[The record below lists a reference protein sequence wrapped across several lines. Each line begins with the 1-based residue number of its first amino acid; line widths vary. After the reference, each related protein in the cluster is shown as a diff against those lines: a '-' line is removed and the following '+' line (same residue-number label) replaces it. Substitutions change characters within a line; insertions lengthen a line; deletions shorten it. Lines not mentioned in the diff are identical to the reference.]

1 MGVILCLFGILQSL
15 CLAMGLAHG
24 IPRGLDQEEPTAMM
38 PPTLQ
43 QFSNHDADT
52 VIVIEDTLLS
62 PVHEV
67 VIINTTAD
75 ICLRRMKRRR
85 VLDNLVQKFHAQQKP
100 VPDSVKELVVH
111 VFSDALCDQMPKRQ
125 FESKMYAARRCLLL
139 SD

>member
-1 MGVILCLFGILQSL
+1 MSLVYTVPFFL

-24 IPRGLDQEEPTAMM
+24 IPCGLDQEEPMAMT
-38 PPTLQ
+38 PPMLQ
-43 QFSNHDADT
+43 QFSNHDAADAF
-52 VIVIEDTLLS
+52 VVIEDTSPS

-67 VIINTTAD
+67 VIINSPD